1 MFQNVKIGEQE
12 VPMLAMASVDHYYQV
27 IFHEDPVALQADG
40 KAQTPE
46 GTIHFLQRMGF
57 VMAKFA
63 ALHDRKAMLQ
73 LNEEAFFEW
82 LDEFPRGALL
92 DALADIRAVYD
103 GEQLPSVAAKKNS
116 EDPSGA

>member
-46 GTIHFLQRMGF
+46 GTIHF
-57 VMAKFA
+57 
-63 ALHDRKAMLQ
+63 
-73 LNEEAFFEW
+73 
-82 LDEFPRGALL
+82 PRGALL

-116 EDPSGA
+116 DDPSGA